1 MTERTEAN
9 SGKET
14 AQAHGRRIV
23 ELVNTLTLFTRRT
36 MVAWLPELT
45 EQLGITADRLM
56 VMFELELQPDI
67 SLKEL
72 ASFVMVSPS
81 AMSVM
86 IDSMVK
92 QGLVTRVP
100 DVTDRRRVV
109 LQLSDRGRQALRAL
123 DNQLAQRYQQYL
135 ATLKEADVEQLT
147 EATEQMLDV
156 VKRILARS

>member
-1 MTERTEAN
+1 MTERTGAH
-9 SGKET
+9 SGNDT
-14 AQAHGRRIV
+14 AQAHGRQIV

-56 VMFELELQPDI
+56 VMFELDLQPDI

-72 ASFVMVSPS
+72 AAFVMVSPS

-86 IDSMVK
+86 INSMVE
-92 QGLVTRVP
+92 QGMVTRVP

-109 LQLSDRGRQALRAL
+109 LQLSDRGRQALRSL
-123 DNQLAQRYQQYL
+123 DEQLAQRYQQYL
-135 ATLKEADVEQLT
+135 DTLAETDARQFT
-147 EATEQMLDV
+147 NAAEQMLAV
-156 VKRILARS
+156 VGRILARS